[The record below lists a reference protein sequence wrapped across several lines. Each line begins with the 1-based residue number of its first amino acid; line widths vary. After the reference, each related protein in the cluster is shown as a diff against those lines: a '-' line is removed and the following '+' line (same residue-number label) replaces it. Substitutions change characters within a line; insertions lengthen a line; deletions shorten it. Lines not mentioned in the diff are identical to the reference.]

1 MLNLFN
7 LKIYAILICRGEIRQ
22 KAEHLFDLI
31 MLKNRKKEFIFWN
44 NQRLKECL
52 KMIIYFS
59 EVLPKKYINEVMH
72 FKGMVILMSP
82 KGKLGDET
90 KRIMNTE

>member
-7 LKIYAILICRGEIRQ
+7 LKVYAILICRGEIRK

-31 MLKNRKKEFIFWN
+31 MLKNRKKDLLFWN

-52 KMIIYFS
+52 KMLIYFS
-59 EVLPKKYINEVMH
+59 EVLPKKYTNEVEH
-72 FKGMVILMSP
+72 FKGMVIHMSP
-82 KGKLGDET
+82 KGSLASLS
-90 KRIMNTE
+90 KRILQNE